1 MRSPEEQEDFLKHGR
16 FGEGTHTVTRR
27 PKIDKVLWIGLA
39 FLAASGALLGSAIV
53 FRIGRDDG
61 GPFFLMGFIAASAV
75 GVVLCVWG
83 LARMRSH

>member
-16 FGEGTHTVTRR
+16 FGEGTYTLAR
-27 PKIDKVLWIGLA
+27 PKIDKFLWIGLA
-39 FLAASGALLGSAIV
+39 FLVAGAALLGSAIV
-53 FRIGRDDG
+53 FKIGRDDD

-75 GVVLCVWG
+75 AVVLCVWG